1 MKSRRALSS
10 VVGTVF
16 SIIALTTTFGYIS
29 YSMNTLNQYNN
40 AILTQNQQ
48 LSNVASEKFSVGSVL
63 VNNNKLNVTL
73 VNTGNLPINFTKI
86 WIQNMTAT
94 NWIQGY
100 TPTPPNDFVAPG
112 AVLKNLGQNIP
123 IYINPAN
130 SYNVKL
136 VTSRGNSQAFT
147 VNSAKAVPLNIQ
159 LMFLPDTVASG
170 FKTKLV
176 MIVTNNSTGTLTN
189 LTPSTLPSPTY
200 TGSGTTVCTAST
212 ISPSSYNTLAPG
224 STAIF
229 TWDVAVSGY
238 GMDTCTYTINQPLQ
252 NGYLQTVRATATV
265 TVVQLSDSN
274 YAQNA
279 GIVSDTYASFHWT
292 QGGSWSTDWSFPSN
306 TITDYYISI
315 ANNNQTAGGYKLWLS
330 KNTQLYLLQTLL
342 PPNNKIYA
350 TPYYLV
356 NSMPANPP
364 TPPTLSAYSDYS
376 LGIPNQ
382 GGTATLYFGAGSP
395 GGSTQQSTS
404 NLQAGTYFG
413 FVLVYGKF
421 AINSNS
427 TGSGMYAQAIP
438 FIAIVA
444 T

>member
-1 MKSRRALSS
+1 MKNRRALSS

-29 YSMNTLNQYNN
+29 YSMNALNQYNN

-86 WIQNMTAT
+86 WIQNMTGT

-100 TPTPPNDFVAPG
+100 APTPPNDFVAPG

-123 IYINPAN
+123 VYINPAN

-189 LTPSTLPSPTY
+189 ITPSTLPSPTY
-200 TGSGTTVCTAST
+200 NGSGTTVCTAST
-212 ISPSSYNTLAPG
+212 VSPSSYNTIAPG

-229 TWDVAVSGY
+229 TWDVTVSGY

-252 NGYLQTVRATATV
+252 NGYLQTVQATATV

-279 GIVSDTYASFHWT
+279 GVVSDTYANFHWT
-292 QGGSWSTDWSFPSN
+292 EGNTWNNDWSFPHTG
-306 TITDYYISI
+306 TIDFSVVMT
-315 ANNNQTAGGYKLWLS
+315 NNNQTVGGYSLWMS
-330 KNTQLYLLQTLL
+330 ENTQLMIWQTSLNTNGKPNL
-342 PPNNKIYA
+342 NTFYIVKPP
-350 TPYYLV
+350 V
-356 NSMPANPP
+356 NLNGP
-364 TPPTLSAYSDYS
+364 TITAYSDYS
-376 LGIPNQ
+376 QGIQNQ
-382 GGTATLYFGAGSP
+382 GGSTTVYFGANNPGSSQQT
-395 GGSTQQSTS
+395 GS
-404 NLQAGTYFG
+404 LAPGTYFG
-413 FVLVYGKF
+413 FIVIYGKF
-421 AINSNS
+421 TIHSGDT
-427 TGSGMYAQAIP
+427 TGGLYAQTIP
-438 FIAIVA
+438 FMAIVSQ
-444 T
+444 